1 MRIRMTFS
9 GFSGFSKRMAGFSF
23 IELLASATILGLLAT
38 IAVPFVETTVKRQ
51 KEHDLRIALREI
63 RQGIDAYKQ
72 ATASGRIASLPE
84 QSGYPPS
91 LTELVAGA
99 DDLSHVGGPKLY
111 FLRRIPRD
119 PFFRDASVAAI
130 DSWGKRS
137 FDSPPERPRAGN
149 DVFDVFSESTQTGLN
164 GVPYAEW

>member
-1 MRIRMTFS
+1 MMKTRLKLTH
-9 GFSGFSKRMAGFSF
+9 FSKRMAGFSF

-51 KEHDLRIALREI
+51 KEHDLHIALREI

-72 ATASGRIASLPE
+72 ATASGRIASSPD

-99 DDLSHVGGPKLY
+99 DDLNHVGGPKLY
-111 FLRRIPRD
+111 FLRRVPRD
-119 PFFRDASVAAI
+119 PFFQDDTVVAMNT
-130 DSWGKRS
+130 WGLRS
-137 FDSPPERPRAGN
+137 FASSPERPRAGS
-149 DVFDVFSESTQTGLN
+149 DVFDVYSLSQKTGLN
-164 GVPYAEW
+164 GVPYVEW